1 MKRTARSLALCVGTT
16 AFFMASCIQMTDELD
31 LNKEISLDMEIGH
44 GGLSI
49 PIGSLSKIYL
59 DSLIKTDGDESVLDT
74 IEGGVYGITIDGSI
88 DKVNVN
94 VGDVSINIPN
104 PEIDPLTTS
113 FDNPEPGSV
122 VISPD
127 SSQTVIQIDHISLS
141 EVNEK
146 LPSLSS
152 AYQTPK
158 VDVPGTDIPLL
169 FRQEIPIS
177 EQSVDFGFK
186 YDLPTD
192 VEKLNKVYFG
202 EEQGSKTGQKITLN
216 VNLSGVFNVLSL
228 PGIRITSLK
237 IVFPDRFEIAKDEDI
252 HNYIPADKGSVT
264 VNGSTFEITM
274 DSYDVTG
281 LSKDNTT
288 LPISLFVK
296 SADFSD
302 FTGQIDYNDVIT
314 YSLSIGID
322 GSTYQTNPTVFQVGV
337 GLAAKIAMSG
347 IDVDTKGKTQV
358 IGKKSF
364 ESSSTVSGL
373 DGISK
378 IETISFKEGS
388 MIYLKLDS
396 ISIHPFEISQN
407 SNVVIE
413 FPDFYEFSN
422 ECRDSDGNI
431 VGVWSSPNIVELNL
445 ANSLGKKVILG
456 VKSIDCS
463 NFEVNKATSSM
474 TVTNSVSY
482 SGNVEICEGKGIGL
496 EALDVLGEKVF
507 KIVVGGELEIDQATI
522 ETGELGADICES
534 TLISINEHVDEAL
547 VKIERIELTNPAGLY
562 VNLHFDGVPPTIEEI
577 SFNDTIGFP
586 KFVGLQYTGS
596 DPRIKVTDNEIIVN
610 GSIYAE
616 ELDGNGKGFTIEK
629 LAIAGLYFEDP
640 LELENGYLKLEN
652 EEVSIKGN
660 VKVNNQKIVSGDLNT
675 ITVTPTVIIDPVVVK
690 SFLGKINPTINPV
703 HEGMS
708 LDLGDDMDF
717 LKDNDN
723 RLQLSDPR
731 ITLNVKNSV
740 TLPILLDVKLSSKDK
755 YGNYIGK
762 DIIPDNGPIKL
773 EACDPT
779 ADLRETTLIISRYQR
794 ESHGDTVYVCISR
807 LNELMNTIPD
817 SVLFDL
823 VPSIDQSVDHYVDL
837 TRELF
842 VSGDFKVSVPF
853 SFDNVYIEYSDTIK
867 DLGKDLDDIADKI
880 DEAKLRLIATVES
893 TIPLGVK
900 LEAYALDSKNR
911 NIDNIKIVPCVI
923 EAGNDKGSTSTMN
936 LEVTIAKGALK
947 DLDAIRF
954 VAACQ
959 TDESNNDASLKK
971 GQYIHVK
978 DVKLNF
984 PEGLKIDLTE
994 TTDNK

>member
-1 MKRTARSLALCVGTT
+1 M
-16 AFFMASCIQMTDELD
+16 
-31 LNKEISLDMEIGH
+31 
-44 GGLSI
+44 
-49 PIGSLSKIYL
+49 
-59 DSLIKTDGDESVLDT
+59 
-74 IEGGVYGITIDGSI
+74 
-88 DKVNVN
+88 
-94 VGDVSINIPN
+94 
-104 PEIDPLTTS
+104 
-113 FDNPEPGSV
+113 
-122 VISPD
+122 
-127 SSQTVIQIDHISLS
+127 
-141 EVNEK
+141 
-146 LPSLSS
+146 
-152 AYQTPK
+152 
-158 VDVPGTDIPLL
+158 
-169 FRQEIPIS
+169 
-177 EQSVDFGFK
+177 
-186 YDLPTD
+186 
-192 VEKLNKVYFG
+192 
-202 EEQGSKTGQKITLN
+202 
-216 VNLSGVFNVLSL
+216 
-228 PGIRITSLK
+228 
-237 IVFPDRFEIAKDEDI
+237 
-252 HNYIPADKGSVT
+252 
-264 VNGSTFEITM
+264 
-274 DSYDVTG
+274 
-281 LSKDNTT
+281 
-288 LPISLFVK
+288 
-296 SADFSD
+296 
-302 FTGQIDYNDVIT
+302 
-314 YSLSIGID
+314 
-322 GSTYQTNPTVFQVGV
+322 
-337 GLAAKIAMSG
+337 
-347 IDVDTKGKTQV
+347 
-358 IGKKSF
+358 
-364 ESSSTVSGL
+364 
-373 DGISK
+373 
-378 IETISFKEGS
+378 
-388 MIYLKLDS
+388 
-396 ISIHPFEISQN
+396 
-407 SNVVIE
+407 
-413 FPDFYEFSN
+413 
-422 ECRDSDGNI
+422 
-431 VGVWSSPNIVELNL
+431 
-445 ANSLGKKVILG
+445 
-456 VKSIDCS
+456 
-463 NFEVNKATSSM
+463 
-474 TVTNSVSY
+474 
-482 SGNVEICEGKGIGL
+482 
-496 EALDVLGEKVF
+496 
-507 KIVVGGELEIDQATI
+507 
-522 ETGELGADICES
+522 
-534 TLISINEHVDEAL
+534 
-547 VKIERIELTNPAGLY
+547 
-562 VNLHFDGVPPTIEEI
+562 
-577 SFNDTIGFP
+577 
-586 KFVGLQYTGS
+586 
-596 DPRIKVTDNEIIVN
+596 
-610 GSIYAE
+610 
-616 ELDGNGKGFTIEK
+616 
-629 LAIAGLYFEDP
+629 
-640 LELENGYLKLEN
+640 ELENGYLKLEN